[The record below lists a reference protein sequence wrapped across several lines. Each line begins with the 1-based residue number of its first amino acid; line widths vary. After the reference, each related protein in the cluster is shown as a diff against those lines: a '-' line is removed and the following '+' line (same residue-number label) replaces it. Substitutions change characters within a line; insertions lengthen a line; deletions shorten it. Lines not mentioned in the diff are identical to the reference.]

1 MNYSDK
7 NHINAFLIFLVIG
20 LQVFSPVLFVPGGEA
35 FGLSVFRLVVF
46 SLGLFI
52 YFKFGIAHNS
62 DWEKTFLTLNVFLI
76 LWLLFSIFWSANI
89 ASGIK
94 HVAYFS
100 TILMLAYI
108 FTYFTRFSNAF
119 RIISLSVSSIGL
131 AIIFISFYEIS
142 TGLHLFRSSLQD
154 VSELDRSL
162 SYVTENQAWFTFG
175 NPNDL
180 AVHIAICC
188 VVTLMFSKSK
198 IYSIIYFALSFYIVN
213 ALDSRIVVI
222 SLLAFLFFYMIFYY
236 QRIPSLIV
244 KTAFA
249 AVFIGGAAFLLI
261 LSQASR
267 VEFLDVSSFVRLQ
280 LITSAV
286 DMARQSLLVGIGAG
300 GFESEMWRGGY
311 LARTIGI
318 TNPHNGFGR
327 LLAENG
333 IVGLSLFL
341 AMLFLP
347 LLAIRKANQNSGLIA
362 AVASATIVMP
372 LLFSVG
378 SDPLSSSSLQLAMA
392 FLLVSATFATA
403 SDKLPFEASV
413 DDVSVLS
420 NPYQS

>member
-1 MNYSDK
+1 MIYSDK
-7 NHINAFLIFLVIG
+7 NHINTFLIFLIVG

-35 FGLSVFRLVVF
+35 FGLSVFRLLVF
-46 SLGLFI
+46 SLGIFI
-52 YFKFGIAHNS
+52 YFKFGIVHNS
-62 DWEKTFLTLNVFLI
+62 DWEKTFLTVNTVLI
-76 LWLLFSIFWSANI
+76 IWLFFSIFWSENFS
-89 ASGIK
+89 SGIK

-100 TILMLAYI
+100 TILMLSYV
-108 FTYFTRFSNAF
+108 FTYFVRFPNGF
-119 RIISLSVSSIGL
+119 RTIALFISAIGL
-131 AIIFISFYEIS
+131 AIIFISFYEIN
-142 TGLHLFRSSLQD
+142 TGVHLFRSSLQD

-180 AVHIAICC
+180 AVHIAVCC
-188 VVTLMFSKSK
+188 FVTLMFSKSK
-198 IYSIIYFALSFYIVN
+198 IYSIIYFAMSFYIVN

-222 SLLAFLFFYMIFYY
+222 ALIAFLMFYLLFYY
-236 QRIPSLIV
+236 QKIPSLIV

-249 AVFIGGAAFLLI
+249 SLLVGGFAFLVI

-286 DMARQSLLVGIGAG
+286 DMARQSFLVGIGAG

-333 IVGLSLFL
+333 IIGLSLFL
-341 AMLFLP
+341 VMLLLP
-347 LLAIRKANQNSGLIA
+347 LLIIRKARQDSGLIA
-362 AVASATIVMP
+362 SVASATIVMP

-392 FLLVSATFATA
+392 FLLVSATFAAA
-403 SDKLPFEASV
+403 SDSLPPEMGVDDASV
-413 DDVSVLS
+413 LP
-420 NPYQS
+420 NPY